1 MLSVRALFESIEAQ
15 TTSAAIRES
24 LYGYPLLLTG
34 HVVSMCIFAGLI
46 AMMDMRLLGIG
57 YTRTPFSEL
66 QRRLFPWQMVGLFLS
81 SITGLALFY
90 GQPMRYYGKVLFWT
104 KMALMLF
111 AGVNALVFHRHT
123 YRTVGSWDLHTEPPF
138 GARLAGVLGLVLW
151 AGVVVFGRL
160 TAYNWLTFE

>member
-1 MLSVRALFESIEAQ
+1 MFSVRALFEALEALP
-15 TTSAAIRES
+15 TSAAIRES

-57 YTRTPFSEL
+57 FKRTPFSEL
-66 QRRLFPWQMVGLFLS
+66 QKRLFPWQMVGLVLS
-81 SITGLALFY
+81 SITRLALFY
-90 GQPMRYYGKVLFWT
+90 GQPMRYYGKVFFWV
-104 KMALMLF
+104 KMGLMIV
-111 AGVNALVFHRHT
+111 AGVNALIFHLNT
-123 YRTVGSWDLHTEPPF
+123 YRSIGVWDRQREPPF
-138 GARLAGVLGLVLW
+138 GAKLAGAFGLVLW